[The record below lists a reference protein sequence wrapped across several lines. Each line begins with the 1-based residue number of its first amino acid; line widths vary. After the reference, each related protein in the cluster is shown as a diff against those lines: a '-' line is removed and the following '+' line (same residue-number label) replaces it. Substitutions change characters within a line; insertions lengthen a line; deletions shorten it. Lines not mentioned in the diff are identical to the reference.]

1 MPELS
6 LDAKRDLIRGKLDPE
21 NEHNI
26 WIRDLYEKHVV
37 IEDDGKLY
45 EVPYTISDTNEVIL
59 GERKEVVVAY
69 EALGELKDVELLK
82 AGTFVSMSGQEV
94 TYTEADLEE
103 IADNAVKLSDKIK
116 PPFAATHNEGEDA
129 TISTFGSVTGGFLH
143 NVRKV
148 GESLIAD
155 IKGVPKK
162 ALDLLK
168 EVEEMR
174 VSPEIYNNFRDDEG
188 TAHGKVLRR
197 LSWVDIPAIK
207 TLAGI
212 TEANLFEEMPDQPT
226 TWIKLNEQV
235 QSKTKKEEKSMSK
248 IDLSKMSETEILK
261 LGEADIAEL
270 NEGDKNYVTL
280 LQENASLKKENKG
293 HATKLSEHVQS
304 AKTATVDAIVTKFQD
319 KDGKEILSPA
329 TMASIKQF
337 AETLDSTSVI
347 KLGEGDTA
355 KETNALEMFSELLS
369 TLIKRSDEG
378 TLVVQLG
385 EVAPGSKGE
394 EGKGTAA
401 EQLKDLTTK
410 KLSENKDMTY
420 TTAFSEVQ
428 VENKD
433 LAAEYAKEVHRVE

>member
-45 EVPYTISDTNEVIL
+45 EVPYTISDSNEVTL

-82 AGTFVSMSGQEV
+82 AGSFVSMSGLEV
-94 TYTEADLEE
+94 TYTEDDLQE
-103 IADNAVKLSDKIK
+103 IADNAIKLSDRVK

-129 TISTFGSVTGGFLH
+129 TISTFGSVTGGFLQ

-207 TLAGI
+207 SLAGI
-212 TEANLFEEMPDQPT
+212 TEANLFEEKPDQPT

-235 QSKTKKEEKSMSK
+235 QSKTKKEEKDMSK
-248 IDLSKMSETEILK
+248 IDLSKMREEDILK
-261 LGEADIAEL
+261 LGEADINEL
-270 NEGDKNYVTL
+270 NAGDKRYVTL
-280 LQENASLKKENKG
+280 LKENTSLKTENTS
-293 HATKLSEHVQS
+293 HASKLSEHVQE
-304 AKTATVDAIVTKFQD
+304 AKTAKVDAIVAKFQD
-319 KDGKEILSPA
+319 KDGKEVLAPA

-347 KLGEGDTA
+347 KLGEGAAA

-369 TLIKRSDEG
+369 SLIKRSDKG

-385 EVAPGSKGE
+385 ESAPGSKDE
-394 EGKGTAA
+394 EGKGSASA
-401 EQLKDLTTK
+401 QLSALTTQ
-410 KLSENKDMTY
+410 KLSENKDMSY
-420 TTAFSEVQ
+420 SVAFSEVQ

-433 LAAEYAKEVHRVE
+433 LADEYAKEVHRTE